1 MNPILNGR
9 EAEMA
14 DKDGTSSD
22 DEKDAKHK
30 FAHPDHFKQVL
41 KSKYYYFLSMI
52 SWTGSCSLT
61 ELQDHD

>member
-14 DKDGTSSD
+14 EKDGTSSE
-22 DEKDAKHK
+22 DEKETKHK

-41 KSKYYYFLSMI
+41 KSKLLLFVVNNNI
-52 SWTGSCSLT
+52 VTFIIG
-61 ELQDHD
+61 

>member
-14 DKDGTSSD
+14 DKDGTSSE
-22 DEKDAKHK
+22 DEKEKKHK

-41 KSKYYYFLSMI
+41 KSKLLLFL
-52 SWTGSCSLT
+52 L
-61 ELQDHD
+61 